1 VPNPL
6 VETVD
11 LTKAYGPNV
20 VVDHINLCI
29 DEGEIFGFL
38 GPNGAGKTT
47 TILMLL
53 GLAEPTSGEAR
64 IGGYVTNIHPMEVKR
79 MTGYLPENVGF
90 YDDMSPVEN
99 LAYITRLNGI
109 SDREAKPKID
119 EVLVTVGLD
128 HVANVKVGT
137 FSKGM
142 KQRLGIADVLV
153 KDPRLVI
160 LDEPTTG
167 IDPAGVSQI
176 LDLITV
182 MAADRQITVLLCS
195 HLLHH
200 VQKVS
205 DRVGIISRG
214 KMIAQGTIDEL
225 STQLTDGTQQVDLE
239 EIYMKSFSEGIA

>member
-1 VPNPL
+1 
-6 VETVD
+6 
-11 LTKAYGPNV
+11 
-20 VVDHINLCI
+20 
-29 DEGEIFGFL
+29 
-38 GPNGAGKTT
+38 
-47 TILMLL
+47 
-53 GLAEPTSGEAR
+53 
-64 IGGYVTNIHPMEVKR
+64 